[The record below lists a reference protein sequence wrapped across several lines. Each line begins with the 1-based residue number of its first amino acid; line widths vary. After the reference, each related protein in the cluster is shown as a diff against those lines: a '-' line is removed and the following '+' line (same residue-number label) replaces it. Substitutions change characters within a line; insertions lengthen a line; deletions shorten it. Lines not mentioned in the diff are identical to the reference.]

1 MAMQAHRINQLELI
15 EIWSDTDQTRRASFT
30 FPIFNLTGAA
40 SSSVVYF
47 EVEPGKH
54 LGMHRDS
61 AEEIVMILSGTAD
74 AIVGNERAQIEAGSL
89 ALIPSMI
96 PHDIVNVGDETVRV
110 VGFFS
115 SSTTVTVFDDP
126 LAPIGKCVVGTPV
139 PAEPVLTPA

>member
-1 MAMQAHRINQLELI
+1 MQAHSLNQLELI
-15 EIWSDTDQTRRASFT
+15 EIWSETDQTRRARFT

-61 AEEIVMILSGTAD
+61 AEEIVMIMSGNAE
-74 AIVGNERAQIEAGSL
+74 AIVGDDRAKVGAGSV
-89 ALIPSMI
+89 ALIPSMV

-115 SSTTVTVFDDP
+115 SSTTVAVFDDP
-126 LAPIGKCVVGTPV
+126 LAPIGKCVVGTPL
-139 PAEPVLTPA
+139 PAEPVLAEV